1 MMKIEYLSKGMPKQM
16 KDHKGKHFQSGI
28 NKETVNELEVSAGTV
43 AGDDVA
49 NHDYHGGPDR
59 VLCVYP
65 FEHYQRWQS
74 EFGKPLKQ
82 SAFGENLTV
91 TGMQE
96 NEICIGD
103 QIQIG
108 SVLAEVSQG
117 RYPCATINRHT
128 GIDQLLAKIINT
140 GYTGYFFRILKPGT
154 IRKTD
159 KIELVNRVTSI
170 TVADI
175 HHTFFHNRKDTD
187 AIQSILQIQ
196 TLADDWKKK
205 FENLLERT

>member
-1 MMKIEYLSKGMPKQM
+1 MMRIEYMSKGMPKHL
-16 KDHKGKHFQSGI
+16 KDRKGKLFESGI
-28 NKETVNELEVSAGTV
+28 DKQPANELDVSAGIV

-65 FEHYQRWQS
+65 FEHYQKWEA

-91 TGMQE
+91 AGMQE

-117 RYPCATINRHT
+117 RFPCATINRHT
-128 GIDQLLAKIINT
+128 GIDQLLARIVET

-159 KIELVNRVTSI
+159 SIELVNRVTSI

-175 HHTFFHNRKDTD
+175 HRTFFHNRKDID
-187 AIQSILQIQ
+187 KIRSILKIN
-196 TLADDWKKK
+196 TLADDWKIK
-205 FENLLERT
+205 FEKLIERT